1 MVESTDSP
9 LAKELDRIAQIEE
22 RLRKIE
28 DCLIA
33 AFDRIEEVELQR
45 VADRHNDGIDR
56 LLDEYEQGNKP
67 AIGLPR

>member
-1 MVESTDSP
+1 MVESTDRP
-9 LAKELDRIAQIEE
+9 VAKELLDRIAQIEE

-56 LLDEYEQGNKP
+56 LLDEYEQRNKP
-67 AIGLPR
+67 AQ